1 MNMLRLLS
9 GSEVRTAVNMHEAIE
24 VMRDVFCQLSSHK
37 VDVPLRT
44 SITSPSG
51 TTLVMPAYLPASAA
65 LGLKVASIYPGN
77 VSRGLPTVT
86 ALVAAL
92 DPETGQPIAVMEGAY
107 LTSLRTGAASGV
119 ATDVLAR
126 KDAHT
131 LSVIGAGAQARTQ
144 IEAVCCVRDIQ
155 EIHVFGRTRTSAEAL
170 AAELSRNYPTLN
182 VTAATT
188 RSEVVKGADIVITA
202 TNSSTP
208 VFNGED
214 LTPGVH
220 INAIGS
226 FRPDMQEIDEYTV
239 ERAVLVVDQREAVLS
254 EAGDIIIPIRKGVI
268 TEEHIYAELGE
279 IILGLKPGRRNN
291 DEMTLFKSVGNA
303 AQDVA
308 IARLVL
314 QSAEENNIGTVIP
327 L

>member
-1 MNMLRLLS
+1 
-9 GSEVRTAVNMHEAIE
+9 
-24 VMRDVFCQLSSHK
+24 
-37 VDVPLRT
+37 
-44 SITSPSG
+44 
-51 TTLVMPAYLPASAA
+51 MPAYLPASAA